1 MIPDARRSEL
11 QALRWAH
18 RALQTASPEEALW
31 WAARA
36 YALAPTAPAIRAVIR
51 RIRKRCPNV
60 RGRPPARRPRWMI
73 AVGLLYGLLTL
84 MALFLIAQGLA
95 GWDLG
100 TFEEEIPTGL
110 PAAGAPE
117 QAPDAR
123 EDPEGSSPERSTP
136 TVAHEAVAMAPP
148 SAFPSPVPTHPSRPS
163 PAPTPTAVRARDPS
177 PLATTPSR
185 PRPVASPTP
194 ARWPP
199 SPSRWILVDLSDQ
212 ELIAYEGETPI
223 LRTKVSTG
231 RARTPTVVGTFRIY
245 LKRRAQTMTGP
256 GYRLPNVPYVMYF
269 YRGYA
274 LHGTY
279 WHNNFGRPMSHG
291 CVNLPT
297 PIAERLYQWADVG
310 TLVVVQP

>member
-18 RALQTASPEEALW
+18 RALQAASPEEALW

-36 YALAPTAPAIRAVIR
+36 YALAPTAPAIRAVLR

-60 RGRPPARRPRWMI
+60 RGRPPARRPRWGI
-73 AVGLLYGLLTL
+73 AVGLLYGLLTG

-100 TFEEEIPTGL
+100 TFEEGIPTGI
-110 PAAGAPE
+110 PAAGVPE

-123 EDPEGSSPERSTP
+123 GDREGPSPERSTP
-136 TVAHEAVAMAPP
+136 AVAMAPP
-148 SAFPSPVPTHPSRPS
+148 SAFPSPVLTPPARPS
-163 PAPTPTAVRARDPS
+163 PVPTPTVVWARDLS
-177 PLATTPSR
+177 PPTTALSR
-185 PRPVASPTP
+185 PRPAASPTP
-194 ARWPP
+194 TRWPP
-199 SPSRWILVDLSDQ
+199 SPGRWIRVDLSDQ
-212 ELIAYEGETPI
+212 ELIAYEGETPL

-269 YRGYA
+269 HRGYA

-297 PIAERLYQWADVG
+297 SVAEWLYQWADVG